1 MISTSRWLHGPR
13 FLGLGTDE
21 KPAHALR
28 VSADGSIEGWSERVP
43 AAWSGQVV
51 ELPGSVA
58 LPGLHDAHLHLDW
71 MGAFDEEVDLG
82 GVGTVAAL
90 RARLEAWAVE
100 HPTPALIIG
109 RDLDFEPLR
118 RSGELHWRVLEGSLA
133 RPVLIRSRDGHGV
146 WLNREAMGW
155 VPDAWKAS
163 DPEGGTIGRD
173 REGAPNGTLY
183 DGAMDPALIL
193 ANTRDRATLS
203 RRIERALKRCAQ
215 AGLTSV
221 HSMALPPEAVDV
233 LESLDRA
240 GRLPVRVFGYLDGTR
255 DESWEML
262 AAERAPAGRAPAV
275 RARFPGIKLFA
286 DGALGSRGAAMI
298 EPYEDEPTCCGHL
311 RYPPEELKEL
321 VRRAHARGLQVA
333 IHAIGD
339 QGNRAALD
347 ALASLPEVA
356 SARHRIEHAQ
366 IIEPSDVRRFAELGV
381 VASMQ
386 PCHATS
392 DASWVEDRIGALRL
406 RHAYP
411 WATLA
416 QHGVRLAFGTDAPI
430 ERLDPGP
437 AMASAL
443 ARAVVGESMALSAVL
458 HARTAGAAV
467 ACRADRWLGRLTVG
481 SSADMTLIES
491 LPTSPAEWEELRVAG
506 RTLDGQGC

>member
-1 MISTSRWLHGPR
+1 MSSTSRWLRGPR
-13 FLGLGTDE
+13 FLGLGSDAA
-21 KPAHALR
+21 PIHALR
-28 VSADGSIEGWSERVP
+28 VSSNGAIEGWSERIP

-71 MGAFDEEVDLG
+71 IGAFDEEVDLG
-82 GVGTVAAL
+82 GVQTVAAL
-90 RARLEAWAVE
+90 RGRLEAWGTE
-100 HPTPALIIG
+100 HPNPALIIG
-109 RDLDFEPLR
+109 RDLDFETLR
-118 RSGELHWRVLEGSLA
+118 RSGELHWRVLEGSLG

-146 WLNREAMGW
+146 WLNREAMAL
-155 VPDAWKAS
+155 VPDAWTGS
-163 DPEGGTIGRD
+163 EPDGGKIGRD
-173 REGAPNGTLY
+173 HEGAPNGALY
-183 DGAMDPALIL
+183 DGAMEPALTL

-203 RRIERALKRCAQ
+203 RRIERAVKRCAQ

-233 LESLDRA
+233 LETLEGA

-255 DESWEML
+255 EESWERL
-262 AAERAPAGRAPAV
+262 ANRPESTGQ
-275 RARFPGIKLFA
+275 ARFPGIKLFA

-298 EPYEDEPTCCGHL
+298 EAYDDEPACCGHL
-311 RYPPEELKEL
+311 RYPPDELAEL
-321 VRRAHARGLQVA
+321 GRRAHDQGLQLA

-347 ALASLPEVA
+347 ALAQLPAVA

-392 DASWVEDRIGALRL
+392 DASWVEDRIGARRL
-406 RHAYP
+406 NHAYP
-411 WATLA
+411 WMTLA
-416 QHGVRLAFGTDAPI
+416 RHGVRLAFGTDAPI

-443 ARAVVGESMALSAVL
+443 ARAVVGESMALPAVL

-467 ACRADRWLGRLTVG
+467 ACRADGWLGRLAVG
-481 SSADMTLIES
+481 SRADMTLLES
-491 LPTSPAEWEELRVAG
+491 LPSAPAQWEGLRIAG
-506 RTLDGQGC
+506 RTLDGRLC